1 VNARPLRVVVADDE
15 PAIRTALQE
24 LLQEADISVVGVAE
38 DGCRALDLVKQVQ
51 PDLVFADI
59 RMPGLDGLE
68 LAAAIREICPT
79 TPVII
84 LSAFDDAH
92 LQMEAERIP
101 VAGYLVKGCSSR
113 QIFRAI
119 EDATAPKSS

>member
-1 VNARPLRVVVADDE
+1 MNLSPLRVVIADDE
-15 PAIRTALQE
+15 PGIRTALQE
-24 LLQEADISVVGVAE
+24 LLQEAGIDVVGVAA
-38 DGCRALDLVKQVQ
+38 DGIGALELIKHEQ
-51 PDLVFADI
+51 PDLVFADM

-68 LAAAIREICPT
+68 LAAAIRDTSPG

-101 VAGYLVKGCSSR
+101 VAAYLVKGCSSR
-113 QIFRAI
+113 LIFRAI
-119 EDATAPKSS
+119 SDATAVRS